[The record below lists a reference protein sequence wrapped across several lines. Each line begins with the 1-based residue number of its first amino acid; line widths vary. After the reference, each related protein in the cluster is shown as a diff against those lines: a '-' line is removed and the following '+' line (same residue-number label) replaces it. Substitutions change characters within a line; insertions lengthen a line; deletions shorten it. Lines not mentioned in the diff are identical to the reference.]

1 MDASIDGLLL
11 HARKRLADMSE
22 SPALDA
28 ELLLAHVLGLPRAAL
43 RLGGAR
49 EVAPGDAERFATL
62 VDRRASGEPVAY
74 LTGRRGFW
82 TLELAVTPAVLVPRP
97 ETELLVEAA
106 LERLRPLRAP
116 DILDLGTGSGA
127 VAIALASESPGA
139 RVVAVDTS
147 AAALEVAAA
156 NAADAGVAH
165 VTFVKGHWY
174 EPVGSRRFDCIV
186 ANPPYLAAADPHLP
200 GLAHEPRGALV
211 AGPSGLEALEEVV
224 GGAGDHLREG
234 GWLLVE
240 HGAGQGA
247 AVRRSCATAGLESV
261 ETLAD
266 LAGLER
272 VTVARRPAGTRPGG

>member
-1 MDASIDGLLL
+1 MDERIDGLLQQ
-11 HARKRLADMSE
+11 ARRRLADASE

-43 RLGGAR
+43 RAGGER
-49 EVAPGDAERFATL
+49 EVGPGDAARFATL
-62 VDRRASGEPVAY
+62 VERRSAGEPVAY

-82 TLELAVTPAVLVPRP
+82 TLDLAVTPAVLVPRP

-139 RVVAVDTS
+139 RVVAVDVS

-156 NAADAGVAH
+156 NAAAADVAPI
-165 VTFVKGHWY
+165 TFVQGHWY
-174 EPVGSRRFDCIV
+174 RPVGGRRFDCIV

-200 GLAHEPRGALV
+200 GLAHEPRDALV
-211 AGPSGLEALEEVV
+211 AGPTGLEALEEIVA
-224 GGAGDHLREG
+224 GAGDHLREG

-247 AVRRSCATAGLESV
+247 AVRQSCVAAGLGSV
-261 ETLAD
+261 ATLTD
-266 LAGLER
+266 LAGLDR
-272 VTVARRPAGTRPGG
+272 VTLARRPAAIRRDR

>member
-1 MDASIDGLLL
+1 MNARIDGLLL
-11 HARKRLADMSE
+11 RARTRLADLSD

-43 RLGGAR
+43 RADGRR
-49 EVAPGDAERFATL
+49 EVGPGDAARFATL
-62 VDRRASGEPVAY
+62 VDRRAAGEPVAY

-82 TLELAVTPAVLVPRP
+82 TLDLAVTPAVLVPRP

-116 DILDLGTGSGA
+116 EILDLGTGSGA
-127 VAIALASESPGA
+127 VAIALACESPGA

-156 NAADAGVAH
+156 NAAEAGVAR
-165 VTFVKGHWY
+165 VVFVQGHWY
-174 EPVGSRRFDCIV
+174 EPVGGRRFDCIV

-200 GLAHEPRGALV
+200 GLAYEPRGALV
-211 AGPSGLEALEEVV
+211 AGPTGLEALEHIV

-247 AVRRSCATAGLESV
+247 AVRRSCAAAGLGSV
-261 ETLAD
+261 GTLTD

-272 VTVARRPAGTRPGG
+272 VTAACRPAGNRPGG

>member
-11 HARKRLADMSE
+11 WARTRLADASA

-28 ELLLAHVLGLPRAAL
+28 ELLLAHVLGQPRAAL
-43 RLGGAR
+43 RAGGGR
-49 EVAPGDAERFATL
+49 EVGPGDAARFATL
-62 VDRRASGEPVAY
+62 VDRRAAGEPVAY

-82 TLELAVTPAVLVPRP
+82 TLDLAVTPAVLVPRP

-106 LERLRPLRAP
+106 LGRLRPLRAP

-127 VAIALASESPGA
+127 VAIALACELPGA
-139 RVVAVDTS
+139 RVMAVDTS
-147 AAALEVAAA
+147 PAALEVAAA
-156 NAADAGVAH
+156 NAAEAGAAH
-165 VTFVKGHWY
+165 VTFVQGHWY
-174 EPVGSRRFDCIV
+174 QPVGSQRFDCIV

-211 AGPSGLEALEEVV
+211 AGPTGLEALEEIV
-224 GGAGDHLREG
+224 GGAADHLREG
-234 GWLLVE
+234 GWLLME
-240 HGAGQGA
+240 HGAAQGT
-247 AVRRSCATAGLESV
+247 AVRQSCAAAGLGSV

-272 VTVARRPAGTRPGG
+272 VTVACHPAGTRPGR

>member
-1 MDASIDGLLL
+1 MDPSIDGLLL
-11 HARKRLADMSE
+11 QARTRLADASE

-28 ELLLAHVLGLPRAAL
+28 ELLLAHVLGLSRAAL
-43 RLGGAR
+43 RTSGER
-49 EVAPGDAERFATL
+49 EVGPGDAARFATL
-62 VDRRASGEPVAY
+62 VDRRAAGEPVAY

-82 TLELAVTPAVLVPRP
+82 TLELAVNPAVLVPRP

-106 LERLRPLRAP
+106 LERLRPLHAP

-147 AAALEVAAA
+147 GAALEVAAA
-156 NAADAGVAH
+156 NAAAAGVAL
-165 VTFVKGHWY
+165 VAFLQGHWY
-174 EPVGSRRFDCIV
+174 RPVSGRRFDCIV
-186 ANPPYLAAADPHLP
+186 ANPPYLAATDPHLP
-200 GLAHEPRGALV
+200 GLTYEPRGALV
-211 AGPSGLEALEEVV
+211 AGPTGLEALEEIVA
-224 GGAGDHLREG
+224 GAGEHLREG

-247 AVRRSCATAGLESV
+247 AVRRSCAAAGLESV
-261 ETLAD
+261 ETLTD

-272 VTVARRPAGTRPGG
+272 VTLARRPAGTRSGG